1 MGEVEFNSTLC
12 LTQSIK
18 NIILTRN
25 QRKNYKMLYTF
36 LFKLRLQNL
45 VSILHLQH
53 ISIQTSM
60 FQVLNSYK

>member
-36 LFKLRLQNL
+36 LFKLHLQNL